1 MLIQTGK
8 GSISFVAG
16 CTWIHSVHPGP
27 APHGHTRTEQQTD
40 TNELANR
47 NRSNE
52 R

>member
-8 GSISFVAG
+8 GSISLVAG

-27 APHGHTRTEQQTD
+27 APHGHTRTEQQTY